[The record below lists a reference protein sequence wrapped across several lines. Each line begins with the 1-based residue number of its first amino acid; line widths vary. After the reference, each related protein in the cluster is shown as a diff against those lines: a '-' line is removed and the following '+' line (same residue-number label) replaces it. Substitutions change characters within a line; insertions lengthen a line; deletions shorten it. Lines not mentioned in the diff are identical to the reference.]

1 MRIKRINVL
10 SRLLR
15 KLTII
20 ILILASVTVIY
31 LLILQRGLS
40 IRNITSESN
49 ASNDINNT
57 ETKLFGE
64 NEEMMVSVWID
75 LPNALVKNKNKQNT
89 FNSFRLNA

>member
-31 LLILQRGLS
+31 LLILQHVS
-40 IRNITSESN
+40 IRNITSKSN
-49 ASNDINNT
+49 AINDNNNT
-57 ETKLFGE
+57 EATLFGE

-75 LPNALVKNKNKQNT
+75 LPNALVTK
-89 FNSFRLNA
+89 

>member
-10 SRLLR
+10 SRLLK

-20 ILILASVTVIY
+20 ILTLASVTVIY
-31 LLILQRGLS
+31 LMILQHGLS

-49 ASNDINNT
+49 AINANNT
-57 ETKLFGE
+57 ETEATLFGE

-75 LPNALVKNKNKQNT
+75 LPNALVKNKNKENNCH
-89 FNSFRLNA
+89 FI